1 MSGKGI
7 ARQWAKAAAKRAA
20 KEKLS
25 VKPGVRDAQARI
37 ERSAAE
43 TQQDLEL
50 LSMSDTWAPQV
61 QRWSAVI
68 ITILQDKRPQEFFL
82 PQSFVGRV
90 IQLAFDRKKVA
101 GNGEPPGLHGIL
113 VYGHE
118 PDAEFDIQGGRE
130 GHKKSNT

>member
-1 MSGKGI
+1 MSGPRLQRAAT
-7 ARQWAKAAAKRAA
+7 ARQ
-20 KEKLS
+20 EMIQP
-25 VKPGVRDAQARI
+25 VI
-37 ERSAAE
+37 AE
-43 TQQDLEL
+43 QN
-50 LSMSDTWAPQV
+50 
-61 QRWSAVI
+61 
-68 ITILQDKRPQEFFL
+68 F
-82 PQSFVGRV
+82 RV